1 MVADTISN
9 AISGFAFMVD
19 IFVYAMSALGGV
31 AIFTAIVKL
40 GFHEDKSK
48 VPLLFL
54 MGGILIFLPKFSQSV
69 VDTTFE
75 NNQYVESSQPQ
86 KERSSGFSSAYVEP
100 VKPIKTQ
107 KEITVPTE
115 KKVYTKVES
124 VDYSPF
130 LKSMGIAIISIIGV
144 AFGSISINR
153 LIKRRRLVKYK
164 KIVARYIELPN
175 DFMVL
180 SKNIENLESDLNK
193 INLLHKNSYGESK
206 SSFANMISLLE
217 SKKQTFETIIKD
229 FKNMEGVSYNV

>member
-69 VDTTFE
+69 VDTTLE
-75 NNQYVESSQPQ
+75 NNQYVESSQFQ

-100 VKPIKTQ
+100 VKPIKNQ
-107 KEITVPTE
+107 KEITLPTE
-115 KKVYTKVES
+115 KKVYAKVEP

-144 AFGSISINR
+144 IFGSISINR
-153 LIKRRRLVKYK
+153 LIKRRRLIKYK
-164 KIVARYIELPN
+164 KIVAKYVELPN

-180 SKNIENLESDLNK
+180 SKNIENLESDLNR
-193 INLLHKNSYGESK
+193 ISLLHKNSYGETK

-229 FKNMEGVSYNV
+229 LKNMEGVSYNV